1 MVVLDEL
8 NLTANRLFKLGLVK
22 ALEEEATLVTEHLG
36 LDEVDVRNTKWGCF
50 QLIDLFFKNVL

>member
-8 NLTANRLFKLGLVK
+8 DAAADRLFKLGLVQ

-36 LDEVDVRNTKWGCF
+36 LDEVDVRDGEGCRF
-50 QLIDLFFKNVL
+50 QLVDLLF